1 MTAQRQYELVYI
13 VSPEATD
20 EQAKEI
26 DQLIQEVVTRHQG
39 TVDNTENWGRR
50 KLAFQIKHK
59 REGVY
64 VVMVISGLGD
74 MVKEIERRLKVH
86 DFVLRHLVVR
96 VDEDLRKAARIRARR
111 EEQAARRQAAR
122 GSTADSAGEPAE
134 PPTTDSTESG
144 LANGSAGSA
153 TQPEA

>member
-39 TVDNTENWGRR
+39 TVDSTENWGRR

-59 REGVY
+59 REGTY
-64 VVMVISGLGD
+64 VLMVISGLGD
-74 MVKEIERRLKVH
+74 MIKEIERRLKVH
-86 DFVLRHLVVR
+86 DFVLRHLIVR
-96 VDEDLRKAARIRARR
+96 VDEDLRKAARMRARR

-122 GSTADSAGEPAE
+122 GSAAGSGGEPGETA
-134 PPTTDSTESG
+134 PTAPG
-144 LANGSAGSA
+144 LAEGPEESA

>member
-20 EQAKEI
+20 EQAKEV
-26 DQLIQEVVTRHQG
+26 DQLIQEVVARHHG
-39 TVDNTENWGRR
+39 TVDSTESWGRR
-50 KLAFQIKHK
+50 RLAFQIKHK
-59 REGVY
+59 REGTY

-122 GSTADSAGEPAE
+122 GAAPESAGETGE
-134 PPTTDSTESG
+134 PPETSPTESG
-144 LANGSAGSA
+144 LATGSAEST
-153 TQPEA
+153 TQPEV